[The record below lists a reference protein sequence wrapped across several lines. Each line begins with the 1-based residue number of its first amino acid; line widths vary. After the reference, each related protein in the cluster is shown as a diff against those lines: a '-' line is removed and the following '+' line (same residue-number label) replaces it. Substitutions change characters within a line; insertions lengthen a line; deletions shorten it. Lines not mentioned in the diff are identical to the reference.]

1 MNCASILS
9 NINLLKL
16 WRLLDTNFIN
26 LHFTRLMRL
35 VLLPNNWLN
44 YHELGILW
52 VTMCF
57 YELIKC
63 IHIRHCLLSKVS
75 NHMQLVPIKRHLLIL
90 NVAHALRFKSTYCF
104 YFERFPL
111 FSYNFQQQLTLR
123 IVDQPM
129 WFSRLLLN
137 PLITKIIPLKFIHF
151 NESVLMTLVYEY
163 FSLGIWYSDFCSIMV
178 VLDISLRKLW

>member
-1 MNCASILS
+1 MNCVSILS
-9 NINLLKL
+9 SISLLKL
-16 WRLLDTNFIN
+16 WRLLDTNVIN

-44 YHELGILW
+44 CHELGILW

-75 NHMQLVPIKRHLLIL
+75 SHMQLVPIKRRLLIL
-90 NVAHALRFKSTYCF
+90 NAVHVLRFKSIYCS
-104 YFERFPL
+104 YFERLQL
-111 FSYNFQQQLTLR
+111 FSYNFQQQLTLQIADR
-123 IVDQPM
+123 PM
-129 WFSRLLLN
+129 LFSRLLLN
-137 PLITKIIPLKFIHF
+137 HLIIKFLPLKFVHF
-151 NESVLMTLVYEY
+151 NESILMTLVYEY
-163 FSLGIWYSDFCSIMV
+163 FSLGIRYSDFCSIMV